1 MEVSRSYDLLV
12 GTAPALERMDTWL
25 RARPWVADTAL
36 ALLACLVL
44 TTPSWQVLDE
54 APSMTWRVLI
64 GAAALVAPAALS
76 ARRSLPRASF
86 AVVSAALLVLAL
98 APVVEGPAGDGI
110 TTFPPI
116 LLPSALAFAP
126 SLYSLVA
133 YSRVP
138 APAQGLVVGLVGAA
152 LSTWRVVSHGPIFD
166 GSGLSIVVQAGF
178 VGGALLAVII
188 AAWGLGRLRRMR
200 FAVLEAVA
208 ERASRAEADREERA
222 VRAVLDERTR
232 IAREMH
238 DIVAHSLS
246 VIVRQAE
253 GGRYAAR
260 ADPALALPVLDV
272 VADTGREALADMR
285 SLLGVLRDGA
295 PTSDGPVDGTG
306 PQPTLADLPELIE
319 RVRRSGLVVDLVHS
333 GTPERL
339 DRAGELAVYRLV
351 QEALT
356 NVVRHAGRSA
366 RASVYLKWSG
376 RRLTVEVRDDGAGS
390 SGDVAAREDGHGL
403 LGMRERL
410 ALAGGRMTAGAESGG
425 GFAVHAELPSQG
437 GRP

>member
-1 MEVSRSYDLLV
+1 MTVSRSYDLLV
-12 GTAPALERMDTWL
+12 GIAQPLERVDTWL
-25 RARPWVADTAL
+25 RARPWVVDTAL

-44 TTPSWQVLDE
+44 TTPSWRALDDTSST
-54 APSMTWRVLI
+54 AWRVLI
-64 GAAALVAPAALS
+64 GAAAVVAPAAL
-76 ARRSLPRASF
+76 AVRRSLPRASF
-86 AVVSAALLVLAL
+86 AVVSAALLVLAV
-98 APVVEGPAGDGI
+98 APVVRGPAGDGI
-110 TTFPPI
+110 AIFPPI

-126 SLYSLVA
+126 SMYSLAA
-133 YSRVP
+133 YARVP
-138 APAQGLVVGLVGAA
+138 APLQGLVVGLVGAA
-152 LSTWRVVSHGPIFD
+152 LSTWRIVADGPLFD
-166 GSGLSIVVQAGF
+166 GSVLNASVQIAS
-178 VGGALLAVII
+178 VGGALLAVVI
-188 AAWGLGRLRRMR
+188 AAWGLGQLRRMR
-200 FAVLEAVA
+200 FAALEALA
-208 ERASRAEADREERA
+208 DRARRAEADREERA

-238 DIVAHSLS
+238 DMVAHSLS

-260 ADPALALPVLDV
+260 ADPAAALPVLDV

-285 SLLGVLRDGA
+285 SLLGVLRDNA
-295 PTSDGPVDGTG
+295 AVSDGPG
-306 PQPTLADLPELIE
+306 PQPTLADLPELVE
-319 RVRRSGLVVDLVHS
+319 RVRRSGLLVEVIDS
-333 GTPERL
+333 GTPGHL

-366 RASVYLKWSG
+366 RASVCLQWSA
-376 RRLTVEVRDDGAGS
+376 RQLTVMVRDDGAGS
-390 SGDVAAREDGHGL
+390 SEVMAAREDGHGL

-425 GFAVHAELPSQG
+425 GFVVHAELPSQA